1 MTLDPENEAT
11 PADATAGA
19 TPEASLKQEQTAA
32 DSWQKKADRGSWSM
46 DDSDRPRWDA
56 STTYV
61 AEFPYRRLSG
71 AVAFVKYKGQCAD
84 GEKVF
89 VTGRPCEDGSSAYAM
104 AVADDPRAFFDLDGL
119 RHVLKGKGETADLLY
134 RLDQLARD
142 LEADRDAPVY
152 IPEGEKDVDTLRALG
167 LIATTNPDGW
177 KKWNDHY
184 GEHLRYRHIVLLL
197 DNDKNGEQRGQLL
210 PVKLWRFAKSIKVVM
225 LPDLPPKG
233 DVTDWLEAGNSK
245 DALLKIIEEA
255 PDWEPFERDD
265 DGNAYKSSDNA
276 RLALDLL
283 GVTVRYDE
291 FAHRYT
297 VSGLSSAGPTLED
310 KDVTH
315 LRIVVGERCGIKF
328 TKDAWWDY
336 VTDYAHRR
344 TYHPVRDYL
353 AELRWD
359 GVSRLDHWPSRYG
372 GAEDSEYNRAVAS
385 IPMIAAVRR
394 VRKPG
399 CKFDEV
405 LVLEGAQGGNK
416 SGALRTL
423 AARDDWFVDSL
434 PLGADSKVVMEQ
446 IAGGWLIEFAE
457 MSGLNKSDVENVK
470 SQVARQRDK
479 ARLSYGRLTTERPRQ
494 CVFFGT
500 TNADQYLRD
509 PTGNRRFWPVK
520 VDRFDLEALRRDRDQ
535 LWAEAAARE
544 AAGESIR
551 LAPHL
556 WAIAGEHQ
564 AKRLVRDTF
573 FDTLADLLDGS
584 EGKVR
589 AEDIWAA
596 IGLEDRSKRTQA
608 NNDRLHAVMTRLG
621 WSRPAD
627 DRLRFGG
634 KRLQAWIKGDASIE
648 VPRSVLFPADDGR
661 PM

>member
-1 MTLDPENEAT
+1 MLDPENEAAR
-11 PADATAGA
+11 ADQTTRA
-19 TPEASLKQEQTAA
+19 TPEVTLKPDHDAVDA
-32 DSWQKKADRGSWSM
+32 RQKKADRGSWSP
-46 DDSDRPRWDA
+46 DDPNRRRWDA
-56 STTYV
+56 TTSYE
-61 AEFPYRRLSG
+61 AEYPYRRLNG
-71 AVAFVKYKGQCAD
+71 TIAFVKYKGRCAD

-89 VTGRPCEDGSSAYAM
+89 ATGRPFESGSSAYAM
-104 AVADDPRAFFDLDGL
+104 AVADDPRAFFDLEGL

-134 RLDQLARD
+134 RLDELVRD
-142 LEADRDAPVY
+142 TEADREAPVY

-167 LIATTNPDGW
+167 FIATTNPDGW
-177 KKWNDHY
+177 KKWSDDY
-184 GEHLRYRHIVLLL
+184 GEHLRYRHIVLLI
-197 DNDKNGEQRGQLL
+197 DNDKNGEQRGELL
-210 PVKLWRFAKSIKVVM
+210 PVRLWRYAKSIKVIR

-233 DVTDWLEAGNSK
+233 DVTDWIEAGNSK
-245 DALLKIIEEA
+245 EALLKIVEET
-255 PDWEPFERDD
+255 PPWQPFERDE
-265 DGNAYKSSDNA
+265 DGNPYKSSGNA
-276 RLALDLL
+276 RLSLDLL

-291 FAHRYT
+291 FAHRF
-297 VSGLSSAGPTLED
+297 VQSGLPNADPVLGD

-315 LRIVVGERCGIKF
+315 LRIIVGERCGLKYA
-328 TKDAWWDY
+328 KDAWWDY

-344 TYHPVRDYL
+344 AFHPVRDYL
-353 AELRWD
+353 DARRWD
-359 GVSRLDHWPSRYG
+359 GVPRLDTWLSHYG
-372 GAEDSEYNRAVAS
+372 GAEDNEYTRAVSA
-385 IPMIAAVRR
+385 IPLIAGVRR

-416 SGALRTL
+416 SGALRAL
-423 AARDDWFVDSL
+423 ATRDEWFVDSL

-470 SQVARQRDK
+470 SQVARQFDK
-479 ARLSYGRLTTERPRQ
+479 ARMSYGRLTTERPRQ

-520 VDRFDLEALRRDRDQ
+520 VDRFDLDALRRDRDQ
-535 LWAEAAARE
+535 IWAEAAARE
-544 AAGESIR
+544 ATGESIR

-556 WAIAGEHQ
+556 WAVAGEHQ

-573 FDTLADLLDGS
+573 FDTLADLLDGA

-596 IGLEDRSKRTQA
+596 VGLEDKAKRTQA
-608 NNDRLHAVMTRLG
+608 HGDRLHAAMTRLG
-621 WSRPAD
+621 WRRPPD
-627 DRLRFGG
+627 DRLRFAG
-634 KRLQAWIKGDASIE
+634 KRVQAWAKGDASIE
-648 VPRSVLFPADDGR
+648 VPRAILFPADDGR

>member
-1 MTLDPENEAT
+1 MKP
-11 PADATAGA
+11 GSY
-19 TPEASLKQEQTAA
+19 ASGSHQT
-32 DSWQKKADRGSWSM
+32 KASRGSWSP
-46 DDSDRPRWDA
+46 DDPDRPRWDDQTELVA
-56 STTYV
+56 TYDY
-61 AEFPYRRLSG
+61 ESGGRYRYS
-71 AVAFVKYKGQCAD
+71 KIKGVNSK

-89 VTGRPCEDGSSAYAM
+89 VTGRLDRRDPGERAAEEREN
-104 AVADDPRAFFDLDGL
+104 PRAFLPYAGL
-119 RHVLKGKGETADLLY
+119 TGYRRGKGSERDVLY
-134 RLDQLARD
+134 RGDEAERELAARPAEP
-142 LEADRDAPVY
+142 LF
-152 IPEGEKDVDTLRALG
+152 IFEGEKDTDRARHDFK
-167 LIATTNPDGW
+167 LIAITNPDGAL
-177 KKWNDHY
+177 KWDDSY
-184 GEHLRYRHIVLLL
+184 SELCRWRDVVIVT
-197 DNDKNGEQRGQLL
+197 DNDPNGRKRGKLL
-210 PVKLWRFAKSIKVVM
+210 PVRLWRFTKSIKVVQ
-225 LPDLPPKG
+225 LPGLDEHGDFSDWADKG
-233 DVTDWLEAGNSK
+233 STREQ
-245 DALLKIIEEA
+245 LLKIVE
-255 PDWEPFERDD
+255 DTEPWLPFDRDD
-265 DGNAYKSSDNA
+265 EGSPFKSSDNA

-283 GVTVRYDE
+283 GVEVRYDE

-297 VSGLSSAGPTLED
+297 VSGLPSAGPTLED

-328 TKDAWWDY
+328 AKDAWWDY

-353 AELRWD
+353 SAQRWD
-359 GVSRLDHWPSRYG
+359 GVPRLDGWLSRYG
-372 GAEDSEYNRAVAS
+372 GAEDNEYVRAVAS
-385 IPMIAAVRR
+385 IVLIAAVRR
-394 VRKPG
+394 VRQPG

-405 LVLEGAQGGNK
+405 PVLEGVQGGNK
-416 SGALRTL
+416 SGAVRTL
-423 AARDDWFVDSL
+423 AVRDDWFVDSL

-470 SQVARQRDK
+470 SQVARQYDK
-479 ARLSYGRLTTERPRQ
+479 ARMSYGRLTTERPRQ

-520 VDRFDLEALRRDRDQ
+520 VDRFDLDALRRDRDQ
-535 LWAEAAARE
+535 IWAEAAARE

-556 WAIAGEHQ
+556 WAVAGEHQ

-573 FDTLADLLDGS
+573 FDTLADLLDGV

-596 IGLEDRSKRTQA
+596 VGLEDKAKRTQPH
-608 NNDRLHAVMTRLG
+608 NDRLHAAMTRLG
-621 WSRPAD
+621 WMRPAD

-634 KRLQAWIKGDASIE
+634 KRLQAWVKGDASIE
-648 VPRSVLFPADDGR
+648 VPRVILFPADDGR